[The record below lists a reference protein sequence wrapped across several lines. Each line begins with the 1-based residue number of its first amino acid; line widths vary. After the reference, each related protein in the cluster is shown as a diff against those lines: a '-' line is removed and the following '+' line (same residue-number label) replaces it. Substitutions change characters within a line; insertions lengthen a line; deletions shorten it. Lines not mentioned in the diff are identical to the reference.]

1 MPTWRIRRRVASS
14 EVVTPSLSE
23 QHDRMPV
30 VLEEVD
36 WPLRLGEA
44 GGDSTA
50 LLRPAAD
57 TVLRLWL

>member
-1 MPTWRIRRRVASS
+1 
-14 EVVTPSLSE
+14 VVTPSLSE

-57 TVLRLWL
+57 AVLRLWL